1 MLCGLNS
8 AAGHIARRKAVVNRL
23 IYRPVS
29 VKSENMLISGR
40 IIVSYLRTDLLHG
53 MSGRLISS
61 QHG

>member
-8 AAGHIARRKAVVNRL
+8 AAVRMVRRKAVVNRL

-40 IIVSYLRTDLLHG
+40 IIFSYLRTDLLHG
-53 MSGRLISS
+53 TSA
-61 QHG
+61 